1 MEEFRLIQDFPM
13 YEVSNFGSVRNIVT
27 KKVLGNY
34 NHKTNRS
41 VVHLF
46 TSKKNYKNMFVHRLV
61 ALAFIDNPE
70 NKPFV
75 DHIDQNPRNNNVT
88 NLRWCTM
95 SENQRNYHK
104 PKNNTSGIRG
114 VSFHKR
120 LNKWMAVIIHLKK
133 RYHLGYYNTIEE
145 ATEARKRKANELF
158 GEFTHESEKVLK

>member
-1 MEEFRLIQDFPM
+1 MEEFRLIQAFPM
-13 YEVSNFGSVRNIVT
+13 YEVSNLGRVRNIAT

-41 VVHLF
+41 LVHLWVDN
-46 TSKKNYKNMFVHRLV
+46 KVYKTVYVHRLV

-75 DHIDQNPRNNNVT
+75 DHIDQNPRNNHVT

-95 SENQRNYHK
+95 AENQRNYHK

-120 LNKWMAVIIHLKK
+120 LNKWMAVIIHKKK
-133 RYHLGYYNTIEE
+133 RYHLGHFNTIEE
-145 ATEARKRKANELF
+145 AAEVRKRKANELF
-158 GEFTHESEKVLK
+158 GEFIHKSEKF